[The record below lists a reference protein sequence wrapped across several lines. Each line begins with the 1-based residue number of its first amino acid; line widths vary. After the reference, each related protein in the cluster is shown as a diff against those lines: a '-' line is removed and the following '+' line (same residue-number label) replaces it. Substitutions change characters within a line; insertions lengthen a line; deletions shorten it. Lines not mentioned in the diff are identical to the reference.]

1 MEQEKNV
8 FGNPRLEQ
16 IFNLECLPVIT
27 LEIKV
32 DDWNKLLFAFDD
44 DPDKNFWIPGDFKF
58 EGNPQ
63 IPNQKISNV
72 ALRVRGNSSRN
83 RPEGLPGEPHNS
95 ANPMWRQASFALQF
109 GRNVA
114 GQRFEGLSRL
124 NLKFMREDPT
134 RIREVYSFDLYQQ
147 AKVHSAPLI
156 SMCRVY
162 VQIVGGASKPAYF
175 GLYKMMEFIDE
186 DFLES
191 RKSFFGDDKPGDKI
205 PFLWKGDNG
214 AALNTYDPGILED
227 RDIYDLRTNTSQRA
241 IANEQLADFVR
252 NLVTLKGD
260 EFKEWAMET
269 IHIPLLLKSYLINVI
284 CGNMDDYWVNS
295 NNYNFY
301 FNTHGRFFFIP
312 NDFDTTLGTGW
323 GIDAGRRSPLY
334 WGSSSN
340 PLIRRLLD
348 YDDICSLYKYHFH
361 VLTNYEDGPFYV
373 TKSIARIE
381 KWHDLIRDYVW
392 DDTIHFGCQ
401 HDGSGCII
409 PPHGKGQQ
417 TPFEDRTAWWT
428 SYGDNREYRVLERG
442 SRVLNFFEVSGRYD
456 RFEVMSANI
465 QEIRET
471 EYKE

>member
-1 MEQEKNV
+1 MEQKKNV
-8 FGNPRLEQ
+8 FGNPRLEK

-32 DDWNKLLFAFDD
+32 EDWNRLLFAFDE
-44 DPDKNFWIPGDFKF
+44 DPDRNFWIPGDFKF
-58 EGNPQ
+58 EGNPE
-63 IPNQKISNV
+63 IPDQKISNI

-83 RPEGLPGEPHNS
+83 RPEGFRGEPHNPK
-95 ANPMWRQASFALQF
+95 NPFWRQASFALQF
-109 GRNVA
+109 ARNVP
-114 GQRFEGLSRL
+114 GQKFEGLSRL

-162 VQIVGGASKPAYF
+162 VQIIGDASKPAYF

-191 RKSFFGDDKPGDKI
+191 RKAFFGDDEPGDKI

-214 AALNTYDPGILED
+214 AALNTYDPGILEN

-241 IANEQLADFVR
+241 VANKQLSDFVR
-252 NLVTLKGD
+252 NLVTLRGE
-260 EFKEWAMET
+260 EFKEWAIEA
-269 IHIPLLLKSYLINVI
+269 IHIQQVLKSYLINVI

-301 FNTHGRFFFIP
+301 FNTHGKFFFIP

-323 GIDAGRRSPLY
+323 GIDAGRRTPLY
-334 WGSSSN
+334 WGSLSN

-348 YDDICSLYKYHFH
+348 YYDLETMYKYYFYL
-361 VLTNYEDGPFYV
+361 LTNYKDGPFYV
-373 TKSIARIE
+373 TRSIARIE
-381 KWHDLIRDYVW
+381 KWQALIKDYIW
-392 DDTIHFGCQ
+392 DDTMHFGCQ
-401 HDGSGCII
+401 NEGADCII
-409 PPHGKGQQ
+409 PPRGERLQ

-428 SYGDNREYRVLERG
+428 SYGNNREYRVLERG
-442 SRVLNFFEVSGRYD
+442 PGVLNFFEVSGRVE
-456 RFEVMSANI
+456 RFEYVSEDVMKIIEA
-465 QEIRET
+465 
-471 EYKE
+471 EYGE